1 MKIPY
6 EVRIGLMAVIA
17 IFAAI
22 WGYKFLK
29 GQNFLSSDNQFYAYY
44 DYADQLNVSAPVFV
58 KGLEVGTI
66 TKIQFEPE
74 GQKPIRVDF
83 EVRND
88 IKVHPQTVAYIISTG
103 VLGGKAIT
111 LSIPGPCP
119 SDECLS
125 SGAQLEGGNR
135 SLFSSLLGE
144 EDIKSSINELTNSF
158 EMLLDSLDATFKRPG
173 DESGLR
179 QVGNDLQSTISHFE
193 NISASLDEMLN
204 DRGAL
209 QQTLSNVE
217 SLTRNLNNNNEKIN
231 TILNNLSSLSGKMD
245 EIELDITMQKIN
257 STLDAS
263 EKGLNSF
270 NDRLAQAESSLQ
282 SIDEMI
288 MNVKAGKGTLG
299 KVIKDDKLY
308 NDLDRA
314 VLNLEL
320 LLQDIR
326 LNPDRYIK
334 VSVFGKKSS
343 EYNYPEDDPA
353 FQD

>member
-6 EVRIGLMAVIA
+6 EVRIGIMAVIA

-66 TKIQFEPE
+66 TQIQFVPE

-83 EVRND
+83 EVRNE

-103 VLGGKAIT
+103 VLGGKAIS
-111 LSIPGPCP
+111 LSIPGPCEP
-119 SDECLS
+119 GECIS
-125 SGAQLEGGNR
+125 SGEELQGGNR
-135 SLFSSLLGE
+135 SLFSSLIGE
-144 EDIKSSINELTNSF
+144 EDIESSINELSQSF
-158 EMLLDSLDATFKRPG
+158 GTLLDSLDAAFKRPTS
-173 DESGLR
+173 ESGLSR
-179 QVGNDLQSTISHFE
+179 VGHDLQSTVKNFE
-193 NISASLDEMLN
+193 NVSESLDQMLN
-204 DRGAL
+204 EQGSLRKGL
-209 QQTLSNVE
+209 KNVE
-217 SLTRNLNNNNEKIN
+217 SLTRNLNQNNDKIN
-231 TILNNLSSLSGKMD
+231 TIIDNIASLSEKMD
-245 EIELDITMQKIN
+245 KLELELTLEKVN

-263 EKGLNSF
+263 EEGLNSF

-282 SIDEMI
+282 SIDDI
-288 MNVKAGKGTLG
+288 MNDVKAGKGTLG
-299 KVIKDDKLY
+299 KVLRDDKLY
-308 NDLDRA
+308 NDIDRA

-343 EYNYPEDDPA
+343 EYNYPEEDPA

>member
-29 GQNFLSSDNQFYAYY
+29 GQNFLSTDNQFYAYY

-58 KGLEVGTI
+58 KGLEIGTV
-66 TKIQFEPE
+66 TQIQFEPE

-111 LSIPGPCP
+111 LSIPGPCLP
-119 SDECLS
+119 DECLT
-125 SGAQLEGGNR
+125 SGAQLDGGNK

-144 EDIKSSINELTNSF
+144 DDIKSSIDELTNSF
-158 EMLLDSLDATFKRPG
+158 QMLLDSLDAAFKRPNG
-173 DESGLR
+173 ESGLR
-179 QVGNDLQSTISHFE
+179 QVGNDLQSTVSNFE
-193 NISASLDEMLN
+193 NVSQSLNEMLN

-209 QQTLSNVE
+209 RQTLNNVE
-217 SLTRNLNNNNEKIN
+217 SLTRNLNQNNKKIN
-231 TILNNLSSLSGKMD
+231 TIIDNLSSLSGKMD
-245 EIELDITMQKIN
+245 ELELDIIMQKIN

-299 KVIKDDKLY
+299 KVLKDDKLY
-308 NDLDRA
+308 KDLDRA

-334 VSVFGKKSS
+334 VSVFGKKPSD
-343 EYNYPEDDPA
+343 YNYPENDPA